1 MVQVPRG
8 TRDFTP
14 DEMEKRRYIERNM
27 TSTFLSFGY
36 GEIQTPTF
44 ENIELFTAK
53 SGEAI
58 LNEIYNFTDKGGR
71 ELALR
76 PELTAPVIRCY
87 VERLQ
92 MEPKPLK
99 LFYFGNCYRYDRPQK
114 GRYRE
119 FRQAGCEV
127 IGVDTI
133 ESMAE
138 LLALAYTIL
147 KNVGLKNVRIN
158 VGNLTIISAIFKKL
172 NLNNDDQKLLL
183 PLIDKGQFDDLKESL
198 RDCRISENDAEK
210 FISIL
215 QTSDIDD
222 IRLFIDNDSD
232 AMKELHSMETV
243 LGLLKTGFHI
253 TEYDIKLSIVRGLD
267 YYKGLVFEIDAPVLG
282 AEKQLCGGGSYE
294 LVSLFG
300 GTEVP
305 TSGFAIGFDRTI
317 LALEA
322 EMFVFPAAK
331 LDVFIIPV
339 NQDMIPTSIEIA
351 TQLRGKGISVDFDQ
365 LRRGMGKSLKY
376 ADTKHVEKV
385 IIVGPKELEKNTVT
399 LRDMKTGNQEIVAI
413 AEIYTKLKKN

>member
-1 MVQVPRG
+1 
-8 TRDFTP
+8 
-14 DEMEKRRYIERNM
+14 
-27 TSTFLSFGY
+27 
-36 GEIQTPTF
+36 
-44 ENIELFTAK
+44 
-53 SGEAI
+53 
-58 LNEIYNFTDKGGR
+58 
-71 ELALR
+71 
-76 PELTAPVIRCY
+76 
-87 VERLQ
+87 
-92 MEPKPLK
+92 
-99 LFYFGNCYRYDRPQK
+99 
-114 GRYRE
+114 
-119 FRQAGCEV
+119 
-127 IGVDTI
+127 
-133 ESMAE
+133 
-138 LLALAYTIL
+138 
-147 KNVGLKNVRIN
+147 
-158 VGNLTIISAIFKKL
+158 
-172 NLNNDDQKLLL
+172 
-183 PLIDKGQFDDLKESL
+183 
-198 RDCRISENDAEK
+198 
-210 FISIL
+210 
-215 QTSDIDD
+215 
-222 IRLFIDNDSD
+222 
-232 AMKELHSMETV
+232 
-243 LGLLKTGFHI
+243 
-253 TEYDIKLSIVRGLD
+253 
-267 YYKGLVFEIDAPVLG
+267 LG

>member
-1 MVQVPRG
+1 MFQVPRG

-14 DEMEKRRYIERNM
+14 DEMEKRRYIQR
-27 TSTFLSFGY
+27 TITTTFLSFGY

-58 LNEIYNFTDKGGR
+58 LSEIYNFKDKGGR

-119 FRQAGCEV
+119 FHQAGCEL
-127 IGVDTI
+127 IGVDTPEAI
-133 ESMAE
+133 AE
-138 LLALAYTIL
+138 LLALAFTIL
-147 KNVGLKNVRIN
+147 KNVGLNNVRIN
-158 VGNLTIISAIFKKL
+158 IGNLTIVRALFRKL
-172 NLNNDDQKLLL
+172 HLGKEDQKVLL
-183 PLIDKGQFDDLKESL
+183 PLIDKAMFDDLALSL
-198 RDCRISENDAEK
+198 RDCSVSEEDITT
-210 FISIL
+210 FVSIL
-215 QTSDIDD
+215 QTSDINE
-222 IRLFIDNDSD
+222 IRSFIGEDTE
-232 AMKELHSMETV
+232 AVHELSSMETV
-243 LGLLKTGFHI
+243 LGLLKNAFHI
-253 TEYDIKLSIVRGLD
+253 TAYDIKLSIVRGLD
-267 YYKGLVFEIDAPVLG
+267 YYTGIVFEIDAPVLG

-322 EMFVFPAAK
+322 ENFPFPSAA
-331 LDVFIIPV
+331 LDVYIIPV
-339 NQDMIPTSIEIA
+339 NQDMIPVSIDIA
-351 TQLRGKGISVDFDQ
+351 QKLRANGFSVDFDQ

-376 ADTKHVEKV
+376 ADARHVKKV
-385 IIVGPKELEKNTVT
+385 IIIGPKELQDNTVT
-399 LRDMKTGNQEIVAI
+399 LRDMRTGKQEPI
-413 AEIYTKLKKN
+413 ALTEISTVLRKP

>member
-1 MVQVPRG
+1 MFQVPRG

-14 DEMEKRRYIERNM
+14 EEMEKRRYIEHNM
-27 TSTFLSFGY
+27 AATFTSFGY

-44 ENIELFTAK
+44 ENLELFTAK
-53 SGEAI
+53 SGESI
-58 LNEIYNFTDKGGR
+58 INELYAFTDKGGR

-119 FRQAGCEV
+119 FQQAGCEV
-127 IGVDTI
+127 IGVDTA
-133 ESMAE
+133 EAVAE
-138 LLALAYTIL
+138 LLALAFTLL
-147 KNVGLKNVRIN
+147 KNIGLKNVRIN
-158 VGNLTIISAIFKKL
+158 IGNLTIISAIFKKL
-172 NLNNDDQKLLL
+172 NLLKDDQKILL
-183 PLIDKGQFDDLKESL
+183 PLIDKSQFDDLTVSL
-198 RDCRISENDAEK
+198 RDCGVSEKDAEK
-210 FISIL
+210 FISVL
-215 QTSDIDD
+215 QTSDINE
-222 IRLFIDNDSD
+222 IRSFIDDDSD
-232 AMKELHSMETV
+232 AMKELHSMETI
-243 LGLLKTGFHI
+243 LDLLKNAFHI

-305 TSGFAIGFDRTI
+305 TYGFAVGFDRTI

-322 EMFVFPAAK
+322 EGFMFPPLK
-331 LDVFIIPV
+331 LDVYIIPV
-339 NQDMIPTSIEIA
+339 NQNMICTSIEIA
-351 TQLRGKGISVDFDQ
+351 QQLRSQGFSVDFDQ
-365 LRRGMGKSLKY
+365 LQRGIGKSLKY
-376 ADTKHVEKV
+376 ADSKHVEKV
-385 IIVGPKELEKNTVT
+385 IIVGPKELEKKTVT
-399 LRDMKTGNQEIVAI
+399 LRDMKIGNQEIVSI
-413 AEIYTKLKKN
+413 AEISTKLKKT